1 MFDILYYYLI
11 YPKHYYIGIDFFSII
26 FAVQFHIAHLYETQ
40 VSVLTYL
47 T

>member
-1 MFDILYYYLI
+1 MFDVLYYLI
-11 YPKHYYIGIDFFSII
+11 YPTLLCWYWFLFSVI

-40 VSVLTYL
+40 VSVLTYV